1 MFDTTSVITVDTCLQ
16 YLCDGVWLCYVAHLI
31 LQQASKDAL
40 EIKNQDINPT
50 QIIFT
55 DEKKTAFSKPKN
67 LISIVLH
74 KLERRSSKILWHSVV
89 IMSSIQ

>member
-1 MFDTTSVITVDTCLQ
+1 MSDTTSVITVDSCLE
-16 YLCDGVWLCYVAHLI
+16 YLCDGVCLCYVAHSV

-40 EIKNQDINPT
+40 EIKNQDTNPT
-50 QIIFT
+50 QIKSI

-67 LISIVLH
+67 LISIVLD
-74 KLERRSSKILWHSVV
+74 KLERCSSKILWHSVV